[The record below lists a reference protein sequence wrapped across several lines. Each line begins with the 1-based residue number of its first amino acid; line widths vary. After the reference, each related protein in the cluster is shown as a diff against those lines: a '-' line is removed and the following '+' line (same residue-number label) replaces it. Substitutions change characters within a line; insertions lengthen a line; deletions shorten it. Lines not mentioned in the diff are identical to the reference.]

1 MGKKELKRKAIIIS
15 GFVVL
20 LTAIIVLILFEVK
33 NKKREE
39 FLKKAYGV
47 FTQANDYYKKL
58 DANKK
63 VKFSSTGI
71 NSLNLEDKSLKYCV
85 NYDENGVKILDVTDG
100 NYYVTITNEKNTA
113 VKNVKKTNYDD
124 FKCTNPLPVLALSG
138 YDESIKVRSKI
149 FNEKF
154 EESKIEKITFV
165 DSNKVPEKVI
175 YSYDAS
181 LNKDSSVMAWYIDSD
196 KNGKYELYI
205 GGEGGV
211 ATSEDAS
218 YLFAGL
224 YNTTSI
230 DVSKLDTSRAKTMK
244 GMFYYLVE
252 LRNLNVSN
260 FDTSRVEDMSLM
272 FYYLIRISNLDLSN
286 FDTSNVKDMSDMFS
300 GEWALL
306 NLNLSN
312 FNTSNVAYMTS
323 MFMDSS
329 KLEKINIKG
338 FDFSKAKDTQNMFKN
353 CYMLSKVELSDLNIK
368 KDVEVKDMFCRSQ
381 VDKNSEFFKKID
393 KDKVDLMFNC
403 K

>member
-1 MGKKELKRKAIIIS
+1 MK
-15 GFVVL
+15 
-20 LTAIIVLILFEVK
+20 
-33 NKKREE
+33 
-39 FLKKAYGV
+39 
-47 FTQANDYYKKL
+47 
-58 DANKK
+58 
-63 VKFSSTGI
+63 
-71 NSLNLEDKSLKYCV
+71 
-85 NYDENGVKILDVTDG
+85 
-100 NYYVTITNEKNTA
+100 
-113 VKNVKKTNYDD
+113 
-124 FKCTNPLPVLALSG
+124 
-138 YDESIKVRSKI
+138 
-149 FNEKF
+149 
-154 EESKIEKITFV
+154 ESKIEKITFV
-165 DSNKVPEKVI
+165 DFNKVPEKVI

-286 FDTSNVKDMSDMFS
+286 F
-300 GEWALL
+300 
-306 NLNLSN
+306 
-312 FNTSNVAYMTS
+312 NTSNVAYMTS

-353 CYMLSKVELSDLNIK
+353 CYMLSKVELLK
-368 KDVEVKDMFCRSQ
+368 
-381 VDKNSEFFKKID
+381 
-393 KDKVDLMFNC
+393 
-403 K
+403 